1 MLDFLGTLQ
10 RTHNCGELRA
20 ASAGE
25 SVILMGWVNRRRD
38 HVVHA
43 GEQGPKLVRQ
53 GPAGPLRFDGGHD
66 GQHRRR
72 ALDGPA
78 GPGSVRGGAW
88 LPAGDRLD
96 AGGKPENSVELLIP
110 SDPVAGFVAALA
122 KLSNGSAPAAGTPAT
137 PTAAEQK
144 PAAVKASSFKPI

>member
-1 MLDFLGTLQ
+1 MSEPDQSVLIDGISTIGY
-10 RTHNCGELRA
+10 HNGVYRIVC
-20 ASAGE
+20 
-25 SVILMGWVNRRRD
+25 
-38 HVVHA
+38 
-43 GEQGPKLVRQ
+43 
-53 GPAGPLRFDGGHD
+53 
-66 GQHRRR
+66 
-72 ALDGPA
+72 
-78 GPGSVRGGAW
+78 
-88 LPAGDRLD
+88 DRLD